1 MALLATSAAV
11 NAGPSP
17 VATFV
22 GNQFDQRG
30 TGYARV
36 VGTRA
41 DIGAFEIQPPPAPPA
56 PEPVT
61 PKFTG

>member
-22 GNQFDQRG
+22 GNEFDQRG

-36 VGTRA
+36 VGTSA
-41 DIGAFEIQPPPAPPA
+41 DIGAFEIQPPPAPN